1 MPFQHQP
8 KAAPLLT
15 ASPTAIAIGDDVDSA
30 LLISAISPEGETFIA
45 FDHHLGELDAAQT
58 PVFTTNAEPLAFNSG
73 AGFLVTEHDTQ
84 AIDQEQAQD
93 LVLQEIRAEHQDK
106 DKLVS
111 ESASESEFKPELS
124 RTIQTSAQALGTGSV
139 LRARKPYIK
148 GLSLLFFVFLVHACL
163 FLLICILWRP
173 QLNPFGLK
181 EIESRGP
188 KVTAI
193 KAYFIYAPA
202 VEKAETSESETEIK
216 AEDKTEATSSV
227 TPTIVPTPQTQVKPL
242 PILEKVMPETIA
254 PEKAV
259 SEKVEAEKVEQEK
272 VKPDTVKPDIT
283 QSSQSQSKKT
293 QSIAPSDEQ
302 PTETM
307 ATKPTNTLDT
317 SELKPQLG
325 AKSSPAAE
333 GESTIATS
341 SSMSLFTQQYF
352 ERQREQ
358 ALDDLVIEQADK
370 FTRKSNMSEMS
381 PEMEVLFVPNADDFG
396 GTTSLDLP
404 LDPNRIVRKGDTC
417 YRVVQVG
424 TQVNPYAENLGF
436 PINCSGKKINQAIDD
451 AIQSRLNKMM
461 LKPHK

>member
-1 MPFQHQP
+1 MPFQRQP
-8 KAAPLLT
+8 KAMPLFATCSNAAAIEDDPDNVPISLT
-15 ASPTAIAIGDDVDSA
+15 SS
-30 LLISAISPEGETFIA
+30 EGETFIA
-45 FDHHLGELDAAQT
+45 FEHHLSDLDDAQT
-58 PVFTTNAEPLAFNSG
+58 PVFTADAFNSG
-73 AGFLVTEHDTQ
+73 ASHLVTKHGIQ
-84 AIDQEQAQD
+84 AIGQRQAQQD
-93 LVLQEIRAEHQDK
+93 IHTQDQDQSGSKLTAESFGAIR
-106 DKLVS
+106 VS
-111 ESASESEFKPELS
+111 
-124 RTIQTSAQALGTGSV
+124 TQGLGMGSV
-139 LRARKPYIK
+139 LRARQPYFK
-148 GLSLLFFVFLVHACL
+148 GLSLLFFVLLVHACL

-173 QLNPFGLK
+173 QLNPFGLT
-181 EIESRGP
+181 ETESRGP
-188 KVTAI
+188 KVTAL

-202 VEKAETSESETEIK
+202 VEKVESAALETESK
-216 AEDKTEATSSV
+216 AVDKTEMTSSV
-227 TPTIVPTPQTQVKPL
+227 TPTTVPTPATQVKPL
-242 PILEKVMPETIA
+242 PILEKIMP
-254 PEKAV
+254 
-259 SEKVEAEKVEQEK
+259 EKVEQGK

-283 QSSQSQSKKT
+283 QSNQSQS
-293 QSIAPSDEQ
+293 SAPSEVQ
-302 PTETM
+302 PAEVT
-307 ATKPTNTLDT
+307 AKKPTNTLDT
-317 SELKPQLG
+317 TEIKPQLG

>member
-1 MPFQHQP
+1 
-8 KAAPLLT
+8 
-15 ASPTAIAIGDDVDSA
+15 
-30 LLISAISPEGETFIA
+30 
-45 FDHHLGELDAAQT
+45 
-58 PVFTTNAEPLAFNSG
+58 
-73 AGFLVTEHDTQ
+73 
-84 AIDQEQAQD
+84 
-93 LVLQEIRAEHQDK
+93 
-106 DKLVS
+106 
-111 ESASESEFKPELS
+111 
-124 RTIQTSAQALGTGSV
+124 
-139 LRARKPYIK
+139 
-148 GLSLLFFVFLVHACL
+148 
-163 FLLICILWRP
+163 
-173 QLNPFGLK
+173 
-181 EIESRGP
+181 
-188 KVTAI
+188 
-193 KAYFIYAPA
+193 
-202 VEKAETSESETEIK
+202 
-216 AEDKTEATSSV
+216 
-227 TPTIVPTPQTQVKPL
+227 
-242 PILEKVMPETIA
+242 MPETIA

-259 SEKVEAEKVEQEK
+259 SEKVESEKVN
-272 VKPDTVKPDIT
+272 PDTVKPNIT

-317 SELKPQLG
+317 TEIKPQLG

-424 TQVNPYAENLGF
+424 TQVNPNAENLGF

>member
-1 MPFQHQP
+1 MPFQRQP
-8 KAAPLLT
+8 KATPLLT
-15 ASPTAIAIGDDVDSA
+15 VSPTAIAIGDAADSA
-30 LLISAISPEGETFIA
+30 LLFSVTSPEGETFIA
-45 FDHHLGELDAAQT
+45 FDHHFVDLDAAQT
-58 PVFTTNAEPLAFNSG
+58 PVFTTAAEPSAFNRG
-73 AGFLVTEHDTQ
+73 AGLLVTEHDTQ
-84 AIDQEQAQD
+84 AIYHEQAQD
-93 LVLQEIRAEHQDK
+93 LVLQEIHAEDQ
-106 DKLVS
+106 DKLVAES
-111 ESASESEFKPELS
+111 ESKLEQS
-124 RTIQTSAQALGTGSV
+124 RTIQTSAQALETRSV
-139 LRARKPYIK
+139 LRARQPYFK
-148 GLSLLFFVFLVHACL
+148 GLSLLFFVLLVHVCL

-173 QLNPFGLK
+173 QLNPFGLT
-181 EIESRGP
+181 ETESRGP
-188 KVTAI
+188 KVTAL

-202 VEKAETSESETEIK
+202 VEKAESATLETEIK
-216 AEDKTEATSSV
+216 AEDKTEAESSV
-227 TPTIVPTPQTQVKPL
+227 TPTIVPTPTTQVKPM
-242 PILEKVMPETIA
+242 PIFEKVV
-254 PEKAV
+254 PEKV
-259 SEKVEAEKVEQEK
+259 DQGK

-283 QSSQSQSKKT
+283 QSSQSQSSA
-293 QSIAPSDEQ
+293 QSEVQ
-302 PTETM
+302 PAEVT
-307 ATKPTNTLDT
+307 AKKPTNALDT
-317 SELKPQLG
+317 TEIKPQLG

-436 PINCSGKKINQAIDD
+436 PFDCSGKKINQAIDD

>member
-1 MPFQHQP
+1 MPFQRQP

-15 ASPTAIAIGDDVDSA
+15 VSPTAIAIGDDTDSA
-30 LLISAISPEGETFIA
+30 LLFSVTSPEGETFIA
-45 FDHHLGELDAAQT
+45 FDHHLGDLDTAQT
-58 PVFTTNAEPLAFNSG
+58 PVFTTAAEPSAFNRG
-73 AGFLVTEHDTQ
+73 AGRLVTEHDTQ

-93 LVLQEIRAEHQDK
+93 LVLQEIHAEHQDQHQ
-106 DKLVS
+106 DKLVAES
-111 ESASESEFKPELS
+111 ESKPELS
-124 RTIQTSAQALGTGSV
+124 RIIQTRAQGLG
-139 LRARKPYIK
+139 LRTRQPYFK
-148 GLSLLFFVFLVHACL
+148 GLSLLFFVILVHVCL

-173 QLNPFGLK
+173 QLNPFGLT
-181 EIESRGP
+181 ETESRGP
-188 KVTAI
+188 KVTAL

-202 VEKAETSESETEIK
+202 VEKAESAALETEIK
-216 AEDKTEATSSV
+216 AEDKTEMTSSV
-227 TPTIVPTPQTQVKPL
+227 TPTIVPTPATQVKPM
-242 PILEKVMPETIA
+242 PIFEKVVP
-254 PEKAV
+254 
-259 SEKVEAEKVEQEK
+259 EKVESEK

-283 QSSQSQSKKT
+283 QSSQSQSSA
-293 QSIAPSDEQ
+293 QSEVQ
-302 PTETM
+302 PVE
-307 ATKPTNTLDT
+307 ATAKKPTNMFDAT
-317 SELKPQLG
+317 EIKPLLG

-436 PINCSGKKINQAIDD
+436 PFDCSGKKINQAIDD

>member
-1 MPFQHQP
+1 MPFQRQP
-8 KAAPLLT
+8 KATPLLT
-15 ASPTAIAIGDDVDSA
+15 VSPTAIAIGDAADSA
-30 LLISAISPEGETFIA
+30 LLFSATSPEGETFIA
-45 FDHHLGELDAAQT
+45 FDHHFVDLDAAQT
-58 PVFTTNAEPLAFNSG
+58 PVFTTAAEPSAFNRG
-73 AGFLVTEHDTQ
+73 AGRLVTEHDTQ

-93 LVLQEIRAEHQDK
+93 LVLQEIHAEHQDQHQ
-106 DKLVS
+106 DKLVAES
-111 ESASESEFKPELS
+111 ESKPELP
-124 RTIQTSAQALGTGSV
+124 RTIQTRAQGLG
-139 LRARKPYIK
+139 LRTRQPYFK
-148 GLSLLFFVFLVHACL
+148 GLSLLFFVLLVHACL

-173 QLNPFGLK
+173 QLNPFGLT
-181 EIESRGP
+181 ETESRGP
-188 KVTAI
+188 KVTAL

-202 VEKAETSESETEIK
+202 VEKAESAALETEIK
-216 AEDKTEATSSV
+216 AEDKTEMTSSV
-227 TPTIVPTPQTQVKPL
+227 TPTIVPTPATQVKPL
-242 PILEKVMPETIA
+242 PIFEKVV
-254 PEKAV
+254 PEKV
-259 SEKVEAEKVEQEK
+259 DQGK

-283 QSSQSQSKKT
+283 QSSQSQSSV
-293 QSIAPSDEQ
+293 QSEVQ
-302 PTETM
+302 PVE
-307 ATKPTNTLDT
+307 ATAKKPTNMFDAT
-317 SELKPQLG
+317 EIKPQLG

-417 YRVVQVG
+417 YRVVRLG
-424 TQVNPYAENLGF
+424 TQINPNAENLGF
-436 PINCSGKKINQAIDD
+436 PFDCSGKKINQAIDD
-451 AIQSRLNKMM
+451 AIQSRLNKMI

>member
-1 MPFQHQP
+1 MPFQRQP
-8 KAAPLLT
+8 KATPLLT
-15 ASPTAIAIGDDVDSA
+15 VSPTAIAIGDDTDSA
-30 LLISAISPEGETFIA
+30 LLFSVTSPEGETFIA

-58 PVFTTNAEPLAFNSG
+58 PVFTTNAETLAFNSD
-73 AGFLVTEHDTQ
+73 AGHSASKHDTQ

-93 LVLQEIRAEHQDK
+93 LVLQEIHAEHQDQHQ
-106 DKLVS
+106 DKLVAES
-111 ESASESEFKPELS
+111 ESKPELS
-124 RTIQTSAQALGTGSV
+124 RIIQTSAQALETGSV
-139 LRARKPYIK
+139 LPTRQPYFK
-148 GLSLLFFVFLVHACL
+148 GLSLLFFVLLVHVCL

-173 QLNPFGLK
+173 QLNPFGLT
-181 EIESRGP
+181 ETGSRGP
-188 KVTAI
+188 KVTAL

-202 VEKAETSESETEIK
+202 VEKAESAALETDV
-216 AEDKTEATSSV
+216 DKTEMTSSV
-227 TPTIVPTPQTQVKPL
+227 KPTTVPTPATQVKPL
-242 PILEKVMPETIA
+242 SILEKVMPETIA

-259 SEKVEAEKVEQEK
+259 SEKVDQGK
-272 VKPDTVKPDIT
+272 VKPDTVKPNIT
-283 QSSQSQSKKT
+283 QSSQSQSNKT
-293 QSIAPSDEQ
+293 QSIASSEEQ
-302 PTETM
+302 SAE
-307 ATKPTNTLDT
+307 ATAKKPTNMFDAT
-317 SELKPQLG
+317 EIKPQLG

-417 YRVVQVG
+417 YRVVQLG

-436 PINCSGKKINQAIDD
+436 PFDCSGKKINQAIDD

-461 LKPHK
+461 LKPHQ

>member
-1 MPFQHQP
+1 MPFQRQP

-15 ASPTAIAIGDDVDSA
+15 VSPTAIAIGDDTDSA
-30 LLISAISPEGETFIA
+30 LLFSVTSPEGETFIA
-45 FDHHLGELDAAQT
+45 FDHHLGDLDTAQT
-58 PVFTTNAEPLAFNSG
+58 PFFTTAAEPSAFNRG
-73 AGFLVTEHDTQ
+73 AGLLVTEHDTQ
-84 AIDQEQAQD
+84 AIYHEQAQD
-93 LVLQEIRAEHQDK
+93 LVLQEIHAEDQ
-106 DKLVS
+106 DKLVAES
-111 ESASESEFKPELS
+111 ESKLEQS
-124 RTIQTSAQALGTGSV
+124 RTIQTSAQALETRSV
-139 LRARKPYIK
+139 LRARQPYFK
-148 GLSLLFFVFLVHACL
+148 GLSLLFFVILVHVCL

-173 QLNPFGLK
+173 QLNPFGLT
-181 EIESRGP
+181 ETESRGP
-188 KVTAI
+188 KVTAL

-202 VEKAETSESETEIK
+202 VEKAESAALETESK
-216 AEDKTEATSSV
+216 AEDKTEMTSSV
-227 TPTIVPTPQTQVKPL
+227 TPTIVPTPATQVKPL
-242 PILEKVMPETIA
+242 PILEKVMPE
-254 PEKAV
+254 
-259 SEKVEAEKVEQEK
+259 KVDQGK

-283 QSSQSQSKKT
+283 QSSQSQSSA
-293 QSIAPSDEQ
+293 QSEVQSAEV
-302 PTETM
+302 T
-307 ATKPTNTLDT
+307 AKKPTNTLDT
-317 SELKPQLG
+317 TEIKPQLG

-341 SSMSLFTQQYF
+341 SSMSLFIQQYF

-436 PINCSGKKINQAIDD
+436 PFDCSGKKINQAIDD

>member
-1 MPFQHQP
+1 MPFQRQP

-15 ASPTAIAIGDDVDSA
+15 VSPTAIAIGDDTDSA
-30 LLISAISPEGETFIA
+30 LLFSVTSPEGETFIA
-45 FDHHLGELDAAQT
+45 FDHHLGDLDTAQT
-58 PVFTTNAEPLAFNSG
+58 PVFTTTAVPSAFNRG
-73 AGFLVTEHDTQ
+73 AGLLVTEHDTQ
-84 AIDQEQAQD
+84 AIYQEQARD
-93 LVLQEIRAEHQDK
+93 LVLQEIHTEHQDQHQ
-106 DKLVS
+106 DKLVAES
-111 ESASESEFKPELS
+111 ESKLELS
-124 RTIQTSAQALGTGSV
+124 RTIQTRAQGLG
-139 LRARKPYIK
+139 LRTRQPYFK
-148 GLSLLFFVFLVHACL
+148 GLSLLFFVLLVHACL

-173 QLNPFGLK
+173 QLNPFGLT
-181 EIESRGP
+181 EAESRGP
-188 KVTAI
+188 KVTAL

-202 VEKAETSESETEIK
+202 VEKAESAALETESK
-216 AEDKTEATSSV
+216 AVDKTEMTSSV
-227 TPTIVPTPQTQVKPL
+227 TPTTVPTPATQVKPL
-242 PILEKVMPETIA
+242 SILEKVMPETIA

-259 SEKVEAEKVEQEK
+259 SEKVEQGK

-283 QSSQSQSKKT
+283 QSSQSQSSA
-293 QSIAPSDEQ
+293 QSEVQSAEV
-302 PTETM
+302 T
-307 ATKPTNTLDT
+307 AKKPTNTLDT
-317 SELKPQLG
+317 TEIKPQLG

-436 PINCSGKKINQAIDD
+436 PFDCSGKKINQAIDD

>member
-30 LLISAISPEGETFIA
+30 LLISATSPEGETFIA

-58 PVFTTNAEPLAFNSG
+58 SVFTTNAEPLAFNSG

-106 DKLVS
+106 LVS
-111 ESASESEFKPELS
+111 ESESKFELS
-124 RTIQTSAQALGTGSV
+124 CTAQTSAQALGTGSV
-139 LRARKPYIK
+139 LRARQPYFK
-148 GLSLLFFVFLVHACL
+148 GFSLLFFVLLVHMCL
-163 FLLICILWRP
+163 FLLICMLWRP

-181 EIESRGP
+181 EVESRGP
-188 KVTAI
+188 KVAAI

-227 TPTIVPTPQTQVKPL
+227 TPATVPTPPTQVKPL

-259 SEKVEAEKVEQEK
+259 SEKVESEKVN
-272 VKPDTVKPDIT
+272 PDTVKPNIT

-358 ALDDLVIEQADK
+358 ALDALVIEQADK

-424 TQVNPYAENLGF
+424 TQVNPNAENLGF
-436 PINCSGKKINQAIDD
+436 PINCSGKKINQVIDD

>member
-1 MPFQHQP
+1 MPFQRQP
-8 KAAPLLT
+8 KAVPLLT
-15 ASPTAIAIGDDVDSA
+15 VSPTAIAIGDDADSD
-30 LLISAISPEGETFIA
+30 LPISVTSSSVTSPECETFIA
-45 FDHHLGELDAAQT
+45 FDDHLSDQGDA
-58 PVFTTNAEPLAFNSG
+58 L
-73 AGFLVTEHDTQ
+73 
-84 AIDQEQAQD
+84 
-93 LVLQEIRAEHQDK
+93 
-106 DKLVS
+106 
-111 ESASESEFKPELS
+111 ASESKSESQFELS
-124 RTIQTSAQALGTGSV
+124 CTLQTYAQALGAGSV
-139 LRARKPYIK
+139 LRARQPYFK
-148 GLSLLFFVFLVHACL
+148 GLSLLFFVLLVHVCL

-173 QLNPFGLK
+173 QLNPFGLT
-181 EIESRGP
+181 ETESREP
-188 KVTAI
+188 KVAAL

-202 VEKAETSESETEIK
+202 VEKAESAALETESK
-216 AEDKTEATSSV
+216 AEDKTEAESSV
-227 TPTIVPTPQTQVKPL
+227 TPTTVPTPTTPIKPEPTL
-242 PILEKVMPETIA
+242 KKVMPET
-254 PEKAV
+254 AV
-259 SEKVEAEKVEQEK
+259 SEKVEAEKLGQEK

-283 QSSQSQSKKT
+283 QSSQSQSSA
-293 QSIAPSDEQ
+293 QSEVQ
-302 PTETM
+302 PAEVT
-307 ATKPTNTLDT
+307 AKKPTNTLDGT
-317 SELKPQLG
+317 EIKPQLG
-325 AKSSPAAE
+325 TQSSPAAE

-436 PINCSGKKINQAIDD
+436 PFDCSGKKINQAIDD

-461 LKPHK
+461 HKPHK

>member
-1 MPFQHQP
+1 MPFQRQP

-15 ASPTAIAIGDDVDSA
+15 VSPTAIAIGDDTDSA
-30 LLISAISPEGETFIA
+30 LLFSVTSPEGETFIA
-45 FDHHLGELDAAQT
+45 FDHHLGDLDTAQT
-58 PVFTTNAEPLAFNSG
+58 PVFTTDAEPSAFNRG
-73 AGFLVTEHDTQ
+73 ADHSASKDDIKGIAQVK
-84 AIDQEQAQD
+84 AQD
-93 LVLQEIRAEHQDK
+93 LVLQEIHAEHQDQHQ
-106 DKLVS
+106 DKLVAES
-111 ESASESEFKPELS
+111 ESKLEQS
-124 RTIQTSAQALGTGSV
+124 RTIQTSAQALETRSV
-139 LRARKPYIK
+139 LRARQPYFK
-148 GLSLLFFVFLVHACL
+148 GLNLLFFVILVHVCL

-173 QLNPFGLK
+173 QLNPFGLT
-181 EIESRGP
+181 ETESRGP
-188 KVTAI
+188 KVTALR
-193 KAYFIYAPA
+193 AYFIYAPA
-202 VEKAETSESETEIK
+202 VEKAESAALETETK

-227 TPTIVPTPQTQVKPL
+227 TPTIVPTPATQVKPL
-242 PILEKVMPETIA
+242 PILEKVMPE
-254 PEKAV
+254 
-259 SEKVEAEKVEQEK
+259 KVDQGK

-283 QSSQSQSKKT
+283 QSSQSQSSA
-293 QSIAPSDEQ
+293 QSEVQSAEV
-302 PTETM
+302 T
-307 ATKPTNTLDT
+307 AKKPTNTLDT
-317 SELKPQLG
+317 TEIKPQLG

-404 LDPNRIVRKGDTC
+404 LDPNRIVRIGDTC
-417 YRVVQVG
+417 YRVVRLG
-424 TQVNPYAENLGF
+424 TQINPNAENLGF

>member
-1 MPFQHQP
+1 MPFQRQP
-8 KAAPLLT
+8 KAAPLFT
-15 ASPTAIAIGDDVDSA
+15 VSPAAIAIGDDAGSA
-30 LLISAISPEGETFIA
+30 LLISVTSPEGETFIA
-45 FDHHLGELDAAQT
+45 FDHHLGDLDDAQT
-58 PVFTTNAEPLAFNSG
+58 PVFTTNAEPSAFNSG
-73 AGFLVTEHDTQ
+73 AGHSASKHD
-84 AIDQEQAQD
+84 IRGIAQDKAED
-93 LVLQEIRAEHQDK
+93 LVLQEIHTEDQEQ
-106 DKLVS
+106 DKLVAES
-111 ESASESEFKPELS
+111 ESKLELS
-124 RTIQTSAQALGTGSV
+124 GTIQTSAQALGMGSV
-139 LRARKPYIK
+139 LRARLPYFK
-148 GLSLLFFVFLVHACL
+148 GLSLLLFVLLVHACL
-163 FLLICILWRP
+163 FLLIFILWRP
-173 QLNPFGLK
+173 QLNPFGLT
-181 EIESRGP
+181 ETESRGP
-188 KVTAI
+188 KVTAL
-193 KAYFIYAPA
+193 KAYFMYAPA

-242 PILEKVMPETIA
+242 PILERVMPETIA

-259 SEKVEAEKVEQEK
+259 SEKVEAEKAEQEK

-283 QSSQSQSKKT
+283 QSSQSQLKKT
-293 QSIAPSDEQ
+293 QSIAPSEVQ
-302 PTETM
+302 PTEAM
-307 ATKPTNTLDT
+307 AKKTTNTLDT

-333 GESTIATS
+333 GEITIATS

-358 ALDDLVIEQADK
+358 ALDALVIEQADK

-436 PINCSGKKINQAIDD
+436 PFDCSGKKINQAIDD

>member
-1 MPFQHQP
+1 MPFQRQP

-15 ASPTAIAIGDDVDSA
+15 VSPTAIAIGDDVDSA
-30 LLISAISPEGETFIA
+30 LLISVTSPEGETFIA
-45 FDHHLGELDAAQT
+45 FDHQLGELDTAQT

-93 LVLQEIRAEHQDK
+93 LVLQEIRAEHQDQ
-106 DKLVS
+106 DKLVAES
-111 ESASESEFKPELS
+111 ESKLELS
-124 RTIQTSAQALGTGSV
+124 RTIQTRAQGLGLHT
-139 LRARKPYIK
+139 RQPYFK
-148 GLSLLFFVFLVHACL
+148 GLSLLFFVILVHVCL

-173 QLNPFGLK
+173 QLNPFGLR

-188 KVTAI
+188 KVAAI

-227 TPTIVPTPQTQVKPL
+227 TPTIVPTPQTQVKPM
-242 PILEKVMPETIA
+242 PIFEKVV
-254 PEKAV
+254 PEKV
-259 SEKVEAEKVEQEK
+259 ESEKVNS
-272 VKPDTVKPDIT
+272 DTVKPDIT
-283 QSSQSQSKKT
+283 QSSQSQSSA
-293 QSIAPSDEQ
+293 QSEVQSAEV
-302 PTETM
+302 T
-307 ATKPTNTLDT
+307 AKKPTNTLDT
-317 SELKPQLG
+317 TEIKPQLG

-333 GESTIATS
+333 GESTMATS

-404 LDPNRIVRKGDTC
+404 LDPNRIVRIGDTC
-417 YRVVQVG
+417 YRVVRLG
-424 TQVNPYAENLGF
+424 TQINPNAENLGF

>member
-30 LLISAISPEGETFIA
+30 LLISATSPEGETFIA

-106 DKLVS
+106 LVS
-111 ESASESEFKPELS
+111 ESESKFELS
-124 RTIQTSAQALGTGSV
+124 CTAQTSAQALGTGSV
-139 LRARKPYIK
+139 LRARQPYFK
-148 GLSLLFFVFLVHACL
+148 GFSLLFFVLLVHMCL
-163 FLLICILWRP
+163 FLLICMLWRP

-181 EIESRGP
+181 EVESRGP
-188 KVTAI
+188 KVAAI

-227 TPTIVPTPQTQVKPL
+227 TPATVPTPPTQVKPL

-259 SEKVEAEKVEQEK
+259 SEKVESEKVN
-272 VKPDTVKPDIT
+272 PDTVKPNIT

-358 ALDDLVIEQADK
+358 ALDALVIEQADK

-424 TQVNPYAENLGF
+424 TQVNPNAENLGF

>member
-1 MPFQHQP
+1 MPFQRQP

-15 ASPTAIAIGDDVDSA
+15 VSPTAIAIGDDADSD
-30 LLISAISPEGETFIA
+30 LPISVTSSSVTSPECETFIA
-45 FDHHLGELDAAQT
+45 FDDHLSDQGDA
-58 PVFTTNAEPLAFNSG
+58 L
-73 AGFLVTEHDTQ
+73 
-84 AIDQEQAQD
+84 
-93 LVLQEIRAEHQDK
+93 
-106 DKLVS
+106 
-111 ESASESEFKPELS
+111 ASESKLESQFELS
-124 RTIQTSAQALGTGSV
+124 CTLQTYAQALGAGSV
-139 LRARKPYIK
+139 LRARQPYFK
-148 GLSLLFFVFLVHACL
+148 GLSLLFFVILVHVCL

-173 QLNPFGLK
+173 QLNPFGLT
-181 EIESRGP
+181 ETESRGP
-188 KVTAI
+188 KVNAL

-202 VEKAETSESETEIK
+202 VEKAESAALETESK
-216 AEDKTEATSSV
+216 AEDKTEAESSV
-227 TPTIVPTPQTQVKPL
+227 TPTTVPTPPTQVKPL
-242 PILEKVMPETIA
+242 PIFEKVV
-254 PEKAV
+254 PEKV
-259 SEKVEAEKVEQEK
+259 DQGK
-272 VKPDTVKPDIT
+272 VKPDTVKPNIT
-283 QSSQSQSKKT
+283 QSSQSQSNKT
-293 QSIAPSDEQ
+293 QSIASSEEQ
-302 PTETM
+302 SAE
-307 ATKPTNTLDT
+307 ATAKKPTNMFDAT
-317 SELKPQLG
+317 EIKPQLG

-436 PINCSGKKINQAIDD
+436 PFDCSGKKINQAIDD
-451 AIQSRLNKMM
+451 AIQYRLNKMM

>member
-1 MPFQHQP
+1 MPFQRQP

-15 ASPTAIAIGDDVDSA
+15 VSPTAIAIGDDADSD
-30 LLISAISPEGETFIA
+30 LPISVTSSSVTSPECETFIA
-45 FDHHLGELDAAQT
+45 FDDHLSDQGDA
-58 PVFTTNAEPLAFNSG
+58 L
-73 AGFLVTEHDTQ
+73 
-84 AIDQEQAQD
+84 
-93 LVLQEIRAEHQDK
+93 
-106 DKLVS
+106 
-111 ESASESEFKPELS
+111 ASESKLESQFELS
-124 RTIQTSAQALGTGSV
+124 CTLQTYAQALGAGSV
-139 LRARKPYIK
+139 LRARQPYFK
-148 GLSLLFFVFLVHACL
+148 GLSLLFFVLLVHVCL

-173 QLNPFGLK
+173 QLNPFGLT
-181 EIESRGP
+181 ETESRGP
-188 KVTAI
+188 KVTAL

-202 VEKAETSESETEIK
+202 VEKAESAALETEIK
-216 AEDKTEATSSV
+216 AEDKTEAASSV
-227 TPTIVPTPQTQVKPL
+227 TPTTVPTPATQVKPM
-242 PILEKVMPETIA
+242 PIFEKVVP
-254 PEKAV
+254 
-259 SEKVEAEKVEQEK
+259 EK

-283 QSSQSQSKKT
+283 QSSQSQSSA
-293 QSIAPSDEQ
+293 QSEVQ
-302 PTETM
+302 PAEVT
-307 ATKPTNTLDT
+307 AKKPTNTLDGT
-317 SELKPQLG
+317 EIKPQLG

-436 PINCSGKKINQAIDD
+436 PFDCSGKKINQAIDD
-451 AIQSRLNKMM
+451 AIQSRLKKMM

>member
-1 MPFQHQP
+1 MPFQRQP

-15 ASPTAIAIGDDVDSA
+15 VSPTAIAIGDDTDSA
-30 LLISAISPEGETFIA
+30 LLFSVTSPEGETFIA
-45 FDHHLGELDAAQT
+45 FDHHLGDLDTAQT
-58 PVFTTNAEPLAFNSG
+58 PVFTTDAEPSAFNRG
-73 AGFLVTEHDTQ
+73 AGLLVTEHDTQ

-93 LVLQEIRAEHQDK
+93 LVLQEIHAEHQDQHQ
-106 DKLVS
+106 DKLVAES
-111 ESASESEFKPELS
+111 ESKPELS
-124 RTIQTSAQALGTGSV
+124 RIIQTSDQALETGSV
-139 LRARKPYIK
+139 LRARQPYFK
-148 GLSLLFFVFLVHACL
+148 GLSLLFFVILVHVCL

-173 QLNPFGLK
+173 QLNPFGLT
-181 EIESRGP
+181 ETESRGP
-188 KVTAI
+188 KVTAL

-202 VEKAETSESETEIK
+202 VEKAESATLETEIK

-227 TPTIVPTPQTQVKPL
+227 TPTTVPTPATQVKPL
-242 PILEKVMPETIA
+242 PILEKVMPE
-254 PEKAV
+254 
-259 SEKVEAEKVEQEK
+259 KVDQGK

-283 QSSQSQSKKT
+283 QSSQSQSSA
-293 QSIAPSDEQ
+293 QSEVQ
-302 PTETM
+302 PAEVT
-307 ATKPTNTLDT
+307 AKKPTNTLDT
-317 SELKPQLG
+317 TEIKPQLG

-424 TQVNPYAENLGF
+424 TQVNPNAENLGF

>member
-1 MPFQHQP
+1 MPFQRQP

-15 ASPTAIAIGDDVDSA
+15 VSPTAIAIGDDTDSA
-30 LLISAISPEGETFIA
+30 LLFSATSPEGETFIA
-45 FDHHLGELDAAQT
+45 FDHHLGDLDTAQT
-58 PVFTTNAEPLAFNSG
+58 PVFTTAAEPSAFNRG
-73 AGFLVTEHDTQ
+73 AGRLVTEHDTQ

-93 LVLQEIRAEHQDK
+93 LVLQEIHAEHQDQHQ
-106 DKLVS
+106 DKLVAES
-111 ESASESEFKPELS
+111 ESKPELS
-124 RTIQTSAQALGTGSV
+124 RIIQTRAQGLG
-139 LRARKPYIK
+139 LRTRQPYFK
-148 GLSLLFFVFLVHACL
+148 GLSLLCFVLLVHACL

-173 QLNPFGLK
+173 QLNPFGLT
-181 EIESRGP
+181 ETESRGP
-188 KVTAI
+188 KVTAL

-202 VEKAETSESETEIK
+202 VEKAESVALETESK
-216 AEDKTEATSSV
+216 AEDKTEAESSV
-227 TPTIVPTPQTQVKPL
+227 TPTTVPTPATQVKPL
-242 PILEKVMPETIA
+242 PILEKVMPE
-254 PEKAV
+254 
-259 SEKVEAEKVEQEK
+259 KVDQGK

-283 QSSQSQSKKT
+283 QSSQSQSGAK
-293 QSIAPSDEQ
+293 SEVQ
-302 PTETM
+302 PVEVT
-307 ATKPTNTLDT
+307 AKKPTNALDT
-317 SELKPQLG
+317 TEIKPQLG

-358 ALDDLVIEQADK
+358 GLDDLVIEQADK

-417 YRVVQVG
+417 YRVVQLG

-436 PINCSGKKINQAIDD
+436 PFDCSGKKINQAIDD

>member
-1 MPFQHQP
+1 MPFQRQP

-15 ASPTAIAIGDDVDSA
+15 VSPTAIAIGDDTDSA
-30 LLISAISPEGETFIA
+30 LLFSVTSPEGETFIA
-45 FDHHLGELDAAQT
+45 FDHHLGDLDTAQT
-58 PVFTTNAEPLAFNSG
+58 PVFTTTAVPSAFNRG
-73 AGFLVTEHDTQ
+73 AGLLVTEHDTQ
-84 AIDQEQAQD
+84 AIYQEQARD
-93 LVLQEIRAEHQDK
+93 LVLQEIHTEHQDQLQ
-106 DKLVS
+106 DKLVAES
-111 ESASESEFKPELS
+111 ESKLELS
-124 RTIQTSAQALGTGSV
+124 RTIQTRAQGLG
-139 LRARKPYIK
+139 LRTRQPYFK
-148 GLSLLFFVFLVHACL
+148 GLSLLFFVLLVHACL

-173 QLNPFGLK
+173 QLNPFGLT
-181 EIESRGP
+181 EAESRGP
-188 KVTAI
+188 KVTVL

-202 VEKAETSESETEIK
+202 VEKAESAALETESK
-216 AEDKTEATSSV
+216 AEDKTEATSFV
-227 TPTIVPTPQTQVKPL
+227 TPTTVPTPATQVKPL
-242 PILEKVMPETIA
+242 SILEKVMPETIA

-259 SEKVEAEKVEQEK
+259 SEKVEQGK

-283 QSSQSQSKKT
+283 QSSQSQSSA
-293 QSIAPSDEQ
+293 QSEVQSAEV
-302 PTETM
+302 T
-307 ATKPTNTLDT
+307 AKKPTNTLDT
-317 SELKPQLG
+317 TEIEPQLG

-404 LDPNRIVRKGDTC
+404 LDPNRIVRIGDTC
-417 YRVVQVG
+417 YRVVRLG
-424 TQVNPYAENLGF
+424 TQINPNAENLGF

>member
-8 KAAPLLT
+8 KAAHLLT

-30 LLISAISPEGETFIA
+30 LLISVTSPEGETFIA
-45 FDHHLGELDAAQT
+45 FDHQLGELDAAQT

-93 LVLQEIRAEHQDK
+93 LVLQEIRAEHQDQ

-111 ESASESEFKPELS
+111 ESESESKPELS
-124 RTIQTSAQALGTGSV
+124 RTIQTSAQGLGTGSV
-139 LRARKPYIK
+139 LRARQPYIK
-148 GLSLLFFVFLVHACL
+148 ELSLLFFVFLVHACL
-163 FLLICILWRP
+163 FLLICMLWRP

-202 VEKAETSESETEIK
+202 VEKAETSESKTEIK

-259 SEKVEAEKVEQEK
+259 SEKVESEKVN
-272 VKPDTVKPDIT
+272 PDTVKPNIT

-358 ALDDLVIEQADK
+358 ELDDLVIEQADK

-436 PINCSGKKINQAIDD
+436 SFDCSGKKINQAIDD
-451 AIQSRLNKMM
+451 AIQSQLNKMM

>member
-30 LLISAISPEGETFIA
+30 LLISATSPEGETFIA

-58 PVFTTNAEPLAFNSG
+58 PVFITNAETLAFNSD

-93 LVLQEIRAEHQDK
+93 LVLQEIRAEHQDQ

-111 ESASESEFKPELS
+111 ESESKPELS
-124 RTIQTSAQALGTGSV
+124 RTIQTSAQGLGTGSV
-139 LRARKPYIK
+139 LRARQPYFK
-148 GLSLLFFVFLVHACL
+148 GFSLLFFVLLVHACL

-188 KVTAI
+188 KVAAI

-202 VEKAETSESETEIK
+202 VEKAETSESKTEIK

-259 SEKVEAEKVEQEK
+259 SEKVESEKVN
-272 VKPDTVKPDIT
+272 PDTVKPNIT

-317 SELKPQLG
+317 TEIKPQLG

-424 TQVNPYAENLGF
+424 TQVNPNAENLGF

>member
-1 MPFQHQP
+1 MPFQRQP

-15 ASPTAIAIGDDVDSA
+15 VSPTAIAIGDDTDSA
-30 LLISAISPEGETFIA
+30 LLFSVTSPEGETFIV
-45 FDHHLGELDAAQT
+45 FDHHLGDLDTAQT
-58 PVFTTNAEPLAFNSG
+58 PVFTTTAVPSAFNRG
-73 AGFLVTEHDTQ
+73 AGLLVTEHDTQ
-84 AIDQEQAQD
+84 AIYQEQARD
-93 LVLQEIRAEHQDK
+93 LVLQEIHTEHQDQHQ
-106 DKLVS
+106 DKLVAES
-111 ESASESEFKPELS
+111 ESKLELS
-124 RTIQTSAQALGTGSV
+124 RTIQTRAQGLG
-139 LRARKPYIK
+139 LRTRQPYFK
-148 GLSLLFFVFLVHACL
+148 GLSLLFFVLLVHACL

-173 QLNPFGLK
+173 QLNPFGLT
-181 EIESRGP
+181 EAESRGP
-188 KVTAI
+188 KVTAV

-202 VEKAETSESETEIK
+202 VEKAESAALETESK
-216 AEDKTEATSSV
+216 AVDKTEMTSSV
-227 TPTIVPTPQTQVKPL
+227 TPTTVPTPATQVKPL
-242 PILEKVMPETIA
+242 SILEKVMPETIA

-259 SEKVEAEKVEQEK
+259 SEKVEQGK
-272 VKPDTVKPDIT
+272 VKPDTVKPNIT

-307 ATKPTNTLDT
+307 ATKPTNSLDA
-317 SELKPQLG
+317 SEIKPQLG
-325 AKSSPAAE
+325 AKSTPAAE

-358 ALDDLVIEQADK
+358 GLDDLVIEQADK

-417 YRVVQVG
+417 YRVIQVG

-436 PINCSGKKINQAIDD
+436 PFDCSGKKINQAIDD

>member
-1 MPFQHQP
+1 MPFQRQP

-15 ASPTAIAIGDDVDSA
+15 VSPTAIAIGDDSA
-30 LLISAISPEGETFIA
+30 LLFSVTSPEGETFIA
-45 FDHHLGELDAAQT
+45 FDHHFVDLDTAQT
-58 PVFTTNAEPLAFNSG
+58 PVFTTAAEPSAFNRG
-73 AGFLVTEHDTQ
+73 AGLLVTEHDTQ
-84 AIDQEQAQD
+84 AIYHEQAQD
-93 LVLQEIRAEHQDK
+93 LVLQEIHAEHQDQHQ
-106 DKLVS
+106 DKLVAES
-111 ESASESEFKPELS
+111 ESKLEQS
-124 RTIQTSAQALGTGSV
+124 RTIQTSAQALETRSV
-139 LRARKPYIK
+139 LRARQPYFK
-148 GLSLLFFVFLVHACL
+148 GLSLLFFVILVHVCL

-173 QLNPFGLK
+173 QLNPFGLT
-181 EIESRGP
+181 ETESRGP
-188 KVTAI
+188 KVTAL

-202 VEKAETSESETEIK
+202 VEKAESAALETETK

-227 TPTIVPTPQTQVKPL
+227 TPTIVPTPPTQVKPL
-242 PILEKVMPETIA
+242 PILEKVMPE
-254 PEKAV
+254 
-259 SEKVEAEKVEQEK
+259 KVDQGK

-283 QSSQSQSKKT
+283 QSSQSQSSA
-293 QSIAPSDEQ
+293 QSEVQSAEV
-302 PTETM
+302 T
-307 ATKPTNTLDT
+307 AKKPTNTLDT
-317 SELKPQLG
+317 TEIKPQLG
-325 AKSSPAAE
+325 TKSSPAAE

-404 LDPNRIVRKGDTC
+404 LDPNRIVRIGDTC
-417 YRVVQVG
+417 YRVVRLG
-424 TQVNPYAENLGF
+424 TQINPNAENLGF

>member
-1 MPFQHQP
+1 MPFQRQP

-15 ASPTAIAIGDDVDSA
+15 VSPTAIAIGDDTDSA
-30 LLISAISPEGETFIA
+30 LLFSVTSPEGETFIA
-45 FDHHLGELDAAQT
+45 FDHHLGDLDTAQT
-58 PVFTTNAEPLAFNSG
+58 PVFTTDAEPSAFNRG
-73 AGFLVTEHDTQ
+73 AGLLVTEHGAQ
-84 AIDQEQAQD
+84 AIFQEQSRD
-93 LVLQEIRAEHQDK
+93 LVLQEIHTEHQDQHQ
-106 DKLVS
+106 DKLVAEF
-111 ESASESEFKPELS
+111 ESKLELS
-124 RTIQTSAQALGTGSV
+124 GTIQTSAHSLGTGSV
-139 LRARKPYIK
+139 LRARQPYFK
-148 GLSLLFFVFLVHACL
+148 GLSLLFFVILVHVCL

-173 QLNPFGLK
+173 QLNPFGLT
-181 EIESRGP
+181 ETESQGP
-188 KVTAI
+188 KVTAL

-202 VEKAETSESETEIK
+202 VEKAESAALETESK

-227 TPTIVPTPQTQVKPL
+227 TPTIVPTPATQVKPL
-242 PILEKVMPETIA
+242 PILEKVMPE
-254 PEKAV
+254 
-259 SEKVEAEKVEQEK
+259 KVEQGK

-283 QSSQSQSKKT
+283 QSSQSQSSA
-293 QSIAPSDEQ
+293 QSEVQSAEV
-302 PTETM
+302 T
-307 ATKPTNTLDT
+307 AKKPTNTLDT
-317 SELKPQLG
+317 TEIKPQLG

-404 LDPNRIVRKGDTC
+404 LDPNRIVRIGDTC
-417 YRVVQVG
+417 YRVVRLG
-424 TQVNPYAENLGF
+424 TQINPNAENLGF

>member
-15 ASPTAIAIGDDVDSA
+15 ASPTAIAIGDDADSA
-30 LLISAISPEGETFIA
+30 LLISATSPEGETFIA

-93 LVLQEIRAEHQDK
+93 LVLQEIRAEHQDQ

-111 ESASESEFKPELS
+111 ESESESESKPELS
-124 RTIQTSAQALGTGSV
+124 RTIQTSAQGLGTGSV
-139 LRARKPYIK
+139 LRALQPYFK
-148 GLSLLFFVFLVHACL
+148 GFSLLFFVLLVHACL

-202 VEKAETSESETEIK
+202 VEKAETSESKTEIK

-259 SEKVEAEKVEQEK
+259 SEKVESEKVN
-272 VKPDTVKPDIT
+272 PDTVKPNIT

-293 QSIAPSDEQ
+293 QSSAQSEVQ
-302 PTETM
+302 PAEVT
-307 ATKPTNTLDT
+307 AKKPTNTLDT
-317 SELKPQLG
+317 TEMKPQLG

-404 LDPNRIVRKGDTC
+404 LDPNRIVRKGDIC

-424 TQVNPYAENLGF
+424 TQVNPNAENLGF
-436 PINCSGKKINQAIDD
+436 PINCSGKKINQAIND

>member
-1 MPFQHQP
+1 MPFQRQP

-15 ASPTAIAIGDDVDSA
+15 VSPTAIAIGDDTDSA
-30 LLISAISPEGETFIA
+30 LLFSVTSPEGETFIA
-45 FDHHLGELDAAQT
+45 FDHHLGDLDTAQT
-58 PVFTTNAEPLAFNSG
+58 PVFTTDAEPSAFNRG
-73 AGFLVTEHDTQ
+73 ADHSASKDDIKGIAQVK
-84 AIDQEQAQD
+84 AQD
-93 LVLQEIRAEHQDK
+93 LVLQEIHAEHQDQHQ
-106 DKLVS
+106 DKLVAES
-111 ESASESEFKPELS
+111 ESKPELS
-124 RTIQTSAQALGTGSV
+124 RIIQTRAQGLG
-139 LRARKPYIK
+139 LRTRQPYFK
-148 GLSLLFFVFLVHACL
+148 GLSLLCFVLLVHACL

-173 QLNPFGLK
+173 QLNPFGLT
-181 EIESRGP
+181 ETESRGP
-188 KVTAI
+188 KVTAL

-202 VEKAETSESETEIK
+202 VEKAESAALETEIK
-216 AEDKTEATSSV
+216 AEDKTEMTSSV
-227 TPTIVPTPQTQVKPL
+227 TPTIVPTPATQVKPM
-242 PILEKVMPETIA
+242 PIFEKVVP
-254 PEKAV
+254 
-259 SEKVEAEKVEQEK
+259 EKVESEK

-283 QSSQSQSKKT
+283 QSSQSQSSA
-293 QSIAPSDEQ
+293 QSEVQSAEV
-302 PTETM
+302 T
-307 ATKPTNTLDT
+307 AKKPTNTLDT
-317 SELKPQLG
+317 TEIKPQLG
-325 AKSSPAAE
+325 AKSSSAAE

-417 YRVVQVG
+417 YRVVRLG
-424 TQVNPYAENLGF
+424 TQINPNAENLGF

>member
-30 LLISAISPEGETFIA
+30 LLISVTSPEGETFIA
-45 FDHHLGELDAAQT
+45 FDHQLGELDTAQT
-58 PVFTTNAEPLAFNSG
+58 PVFTTAAEPSAFNRG
-73 AGFLVTEHDTQ
+73 AGLLVTEHDTQ
-84 AIDQEQAQD
+84 AIYHEQAQD
-93 LVLQEIRAEHQDK
+93 LVLQEIHAEHQDQHQ
-106 DKLVS
+106 DKLVAES
-111 ESASESEFKPELS
+111 ESKLEQS
-124 RTIQTSAQALGTGSV
+124 RTIQTSAQALETRSV
-139 LRARKPYIK
+139 LRARQPYFK
-148 GLSLLFFVFLVHACL
+148 GLSLLFFVILVHVCL

-173 QLNPFGLK
+173 QLNPFGLT
-181 EIESRGP
+181 ETESRGP
-188 KVTAI
+188 KVTAL

-202 VEKAETSESETEIK
+202 VEKAESAALETETK
-216 AEDKTEATSSV
+216 AEDKTEAESSV
-227 TPTIVPTPQTQVKPL
+227 TPTIVPTPATQVKPL
-242 PILEKVMPETIA
+242 PILEKVMPE
-254 PEKAV
+254 
-259 SEKVEAEKVEQEK
+259 KVDQGK

-283 QSSQSQSKKT
+283 QSSQSQSSA
-293 QSIAPSDEQ
+293 QSEVQSAEV
-302 PTETM
+302 T
-307 ATKPTNTLDT
+307 AKKPTNTLDT
-317 SELKPQLG
+317 TEIKPQLG

-404 LDPNRIVRKGDTC
+404 LDPNRIVRIGDTC
-417 YRVVQVG
+417 YRVVRLG
-424 TQVNPYAENLGF
+424 TQINPNAENLGF

>member
-15 ASPTAIAIGDDVDSA
+15 ASPTAIAIGDDADSA
-30 LLISAISPEGETFIA
+30 LLISVTSPEGETFIA

-73 AGFLVTEHDTQ
+73 VGRLVTEHDTQ
-84 AIDQEQAQD
+84 VIDQGQD
-93 LVLQEIRAEHQDK
+93 FLQQVIQHQHK
-106 DKLVS
+106 FLP
-111 ESASESEFKPELS
+111 ESECKLKLS
-124 RTIQTSAQALGTGSV
+124 GTIQTSAQGLGTGSV
-139 LRARKPYIK
+139 LRARQPYFK
-148 GLSLLFFVFLVHACL
+148 ELSLLFFVVLVHACL

-188 KVTAI
+188 KVAAI

-259 SEKVEAEKVEQEK
+259 SEKVESEKVN
-272 VKPDTVKPDIT
+272 PDTVKPNIT

-307 ATKPTNTLDT
+307 AIKPTNTLDT

-436 PINCSGKKINQAIDD
+436 PFDCSGKKINQAIDD

-461 LKPHK
+461 LKPHQ

>member
-1 MPFQHQP
+1 MPFQRQP
-8 KAAPLLT
+8 KAVPLLT
-15 ASPTAIAIGDDVDSA
+15 VSPTAIAIGDDADSD
-30 LLISAISPEGETFIA
+30 LPISVTSSSVTSPECETFIA
-45 FDHHLGELDAAQT
+45 FDDHLSDQGDA
-58 PVFTTNAEPLAFNSG
+58 L
-73 AGFLVTEHDTQ
+73 
-84 AIDQEQAQD
+84 
-93 LVLQEIRAEHQDK
+93 
-106 DKLVS
+106 
-111 ESASESEFKPELS
+111 ASESKLESQFELS
-124 RTIQTSAQALGTGSV
+124 CTLQTYAQALGAGSV
-139 LRARKPYIK
+139 LRARQPYFK
-148 GLSLLFFVFLVHACL
+148 GLSLLFFVLLVHSCL

-173 QLNPFGLK
+173 QLNLFGLT
-181 EIESRGP
+181 ETESRGP
-188 KVTAI
+188 KVTAL

-202 VEKAETSESETEIK
+202 VEKAESAALETESK
-216 AEDKTEATSSV
+216 AEDKTEMTSSV
-227 TPTIVPTPQTQVKPL
+227 TPTTVPTPTTQVKPM
-242 PILEKVMPETIA
+242 PIFEKVV
-254 PEKAV
+254 PEKV
-259 SEKVEAEKVEQEK
+259 DQGK

-283 QSSQSQSKKT
+283 QSSQSQS
-293 QSIAPSDEQ
+293 SAPSEVQ
-302 PTETM
+302 PAE
-307 ATKPTNTLDT
+307 ATAKKPTNMFDATEIKT
-317 SELKPQLG
+317 QLG
-325 AKSSPAAE
+325 AQSSPAAE

-417 YRVVQVG
+417 YRVVQLG

-436 PINCSGKKINQAIDD
+436 PFDCSGKKINQAIDD

>member
-1 MPFQHQP
+1 MPFQRQP

-15 ASPTAIAIGDDVDSA
+15 VSPTAIAIGDDTDSA
-30 LLISAISPEGETFIA
+30 LLFSVTSPEGETFIA
-45 FDHHLGELDAAQT
+45 FDHHLGDLDTAQT
-58 PVFTTNAEPLAFNSG
+58 PVFTTDAVPSAFNRG
-73 AGFLVTEHDTQ
+73 AGLLVTEHDTQ
-84 AIDQEQAQD
+84 AIDQEQARD
-93 LVLQEIRAEHQDK
+93 LVLQEIHTEHQDQHQ
-106 DKLVS
+106 DKLVAES
-111 ESASESEFKPELS
+111 ESKLELS
-124 RTIQTSAQALGTGSV
+124 RTIQTRAQGLG
-139 LRARKPYIK
+139 LRTRQPYFK
-148 GLSLLFFVFLVHACL
+148 GLSLLFFVLLVHACL

-173 QLNPFGLK
+173 QLNPFGLT
-181 EIESRGP
+181 EAESRGP
-188 KVTAI
+188 KVTAL

-202 VEKAETSESETEIK
+202 VEKAESAALETESK
-216 AEDKTEATSSV
+216 AVDKTEMTSSV
-227 TPTIVPTPQTQVKPL
+227 TPTTVPTPATQVKPL
-242 PILEKVMPETIA
+242 SILEKVMPETIA

-259 SEKVEAEKVEQEK
+259 SEKVEQGK

-283 QSSQSQSKKT
+283 QSSQSQS
-293 QSIAPSDEQ
+293 SAPSEVQ
-302 PTETM
+302 PAEVM
-307 ATKPTNTLDT
+307 AKKPTNTRDT
-317 SELKPQLG
+317 TEIKPQLG

-370 FTRKSNMSEMS
+370 FTRKSNISEMS

-417 YRVVQVG
+417 YRVVRLG
-424 TQVNPYAENLGF
+424 TQINPNAENLGF